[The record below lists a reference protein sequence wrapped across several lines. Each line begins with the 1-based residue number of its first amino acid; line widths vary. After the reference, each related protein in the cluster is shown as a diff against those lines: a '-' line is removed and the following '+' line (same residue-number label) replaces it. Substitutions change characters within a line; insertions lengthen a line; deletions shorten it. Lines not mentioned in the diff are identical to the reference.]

1 MKLKA
6 AKEKQREGEL
16 QAETTPKSQV
26 FITVTQQN
34 IGVLYTKWGNLSP
47 LRNDTDDERARR
59 QETDRQRNVHKVVFP

>member
-6 AKEKQREGEL
+6 AKGKQREGEL

-26 FITVTQQN
+26 FITITQQN